1 MKLESL
7 HELYLNELH
16 DLYDGETQIIKALP
30 KMIESST
37 SSELRNALSNH
48 LEETRT
54 QVTRLEQI
62 FQLHNEDVKAEKC
75 KGLRG
80 IIDEGEDLIKH
91 EENVIVRDAAI
102 ISAAQKVEHY
112 EIASYGCVVTWA
124 QHLGLSEVADLLEQT
139 LDEEKATDQKLTEL
153 AESMVNE
160 EAKSGEDE
168 EEGTGKS
175 RSHNGRGR
183 RKGRMAR
190 T

>member
-1 MKLESL
+1 
-7 HELYLNELH
+7 
-16 DLYDGETQIIKALP
+16 
-30 KMIESST
+30 MIESST

-91 EENVIVRDAAI
+91 DENVIVRDAAI

-112 EIASYGCVVTWA
+112 EIASYGTVRTWA
-124 QHLGLSEVADLLEQT
+124 ELMGHEESARLLQQT
-139 LDEEKATDQKLTEL
+139 LDEEGEADKKLTEIAMAL
-153 AESMVNE
+153 NP
-160 EAKSGEDE
+160 EAV
-168 EEGTGKS
+168 
-175 RSHNGRGR
+175 RG
-183 RKGRMAR
+183 AA
-190 T
+190 